1 MKRSFVDRVAF
12 TLPSLGS
19 LIPAVLIFKNTQNNL
34 KFEPWEAGV
43 TAVVMEGIGFSS
55 IATALDTFEQ
65 LQAEGKRW
73 SGQLGIAIGGVAAYL
88 VVGLLINALLDTGDW
103 PRRITL
109 SLLTFLPVIGG
120 LITVLRNQLQK
131 RQAALVQAD
140 VDAKAEQ
147 ARQAALQAQR
157 EQDEID
163 YQRKLQQDEIAFQSK
178 LKEEA
183 LRLEHDLKVQRL
195 KHRVSESSRKVAV
208 EPVQVAPT
216 HNQPPDT
223 FGKWRSWAE
232 LPGEQRLRVA
242 ETVQQAR
249 TADETTYKKVSAKWI
264 IANFGVEERS
274 AYMWIKYAERD
285 YPAANGG
292 VP

>member
-19 LIPAVLIFKNTQNNL
+19 LIPAVLIFKNAQANL

-43 TAVVMEGIGFSS
+43 TAVVMEGLGFSS
-55 IATALDTFEQ
+55 IATALDIFEQ

-73 SGQLGIAIGGVAAYL
+73 SGQLAVAVGGVVLYL

-103 PRRITL
+103 LRRMTL
-109 SLLTFLPVIGG
+109 GLLTLLPIIGG
-120 LITVLRNQLQK
+120 LSVVLRNQLQK

-140 VDAKAEQ
+140 VDAKAEE
-147 ARQAALQAQR
+147 ARQKVLQAQR

-163 YQRKLQQDEIAFQSK
+163 HQRKLQQDEIAFQNK

-183 LRLEHDLKVQRL
+183 LRLEHDLKVRKLQQ
-195 KHRVSESSRKVAV
+195 KVTESSPKVANN
-208 EPVQVAPT
+208 PVQVAAA
-216 HNQPPDT
+216 HKQQPDT

-232 LPGEQRLRVA
+232 LPDEQRLRVA
-242 ETVQQAR
+242 ETIQQAR
-249 TADETTYKKVSAKWI
+249 ADNEKTYKKVAAKWI
-264 IANFGVEERS
+264 MSTYGVEERS